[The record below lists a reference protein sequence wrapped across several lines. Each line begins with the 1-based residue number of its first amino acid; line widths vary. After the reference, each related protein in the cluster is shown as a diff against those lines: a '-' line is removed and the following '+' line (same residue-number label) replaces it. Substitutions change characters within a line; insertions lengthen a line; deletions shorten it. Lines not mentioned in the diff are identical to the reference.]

1 MTLRTLRIEK
11 GISLIELAAIVSE
24 KTGVPYSWRGAHMW
38 EIRGTNKANI
48 ISALAE
54 IYGRTH
60 DEIVIASR
68 ASADGKGPALRAG
81 RPRKIIANIAI

>member
-11 GISLIELAAIVSE
+11 GLSLVELALAVSE
-24 KTGVPYSWRGAHMW
+24 KTGVSYSWRGAHMW

-48 ISALAE
+48 IKALSE
-54 IYGRTH
+54 IYGRSL
-60 DEIVIASR
+60 DEVTVASR

-81 RPRKIIANIAI
+81 RPRKIIANIA